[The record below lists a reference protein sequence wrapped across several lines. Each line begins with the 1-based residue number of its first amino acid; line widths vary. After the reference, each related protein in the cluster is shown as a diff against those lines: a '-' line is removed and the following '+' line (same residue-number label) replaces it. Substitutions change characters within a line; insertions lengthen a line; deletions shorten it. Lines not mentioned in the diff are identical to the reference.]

1 MQAKGQD
8 TPGDAHG
15 MFRGFECR
23 GVGGREFL
31 NEFRWRCRPIEFMWI
46 TLVPESFDVRKLLLA
61 LEILVLW
68 LKR

>member
-1 MQAKGQD
+1 
-8 TPGDAHG
+8 

-23 GVGGREFL
+23 GVGGGEFL

-46 TLVPESFDVRKLLLA
+46 TLVPESFNVRKLLLA